1 MQDAM
6 FSSLFGALTTEHRM
20 SFIANNLA
28 NDSEI
33 ARDQT
38 GVQRYHGVL
47 RAR

>member
-28 NDSEI
+28 KAPHEFH
-33 ARDQT
+33 RQ
-38 GVQRYHGVL
+38 
-47 RAR
+47 